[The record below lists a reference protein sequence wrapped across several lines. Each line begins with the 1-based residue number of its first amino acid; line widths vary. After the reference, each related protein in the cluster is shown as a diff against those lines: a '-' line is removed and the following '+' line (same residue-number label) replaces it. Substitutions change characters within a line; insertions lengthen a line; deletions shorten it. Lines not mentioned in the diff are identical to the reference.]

1 MTLGWVHNLPEVRG
15 KIAFDVPMAPKTW
28 FRVGGPARCW
38 FQPADLDDLAD
49 FMSAKPEDVPVLPV
63 GVGSNL
69 LVRDGGIDAVV
80 LRLTGSLAKVEADGD
95 RLTVGAGVTDR
106 GLAVQALEAGVSG
119 FEFYVGIPGT
129 LGGGVRM
136 NAGAYGGETAAL
148 IEQVIAMD
156 PRGELHELAPADL
169 EFSYRHSALPEG
181 WIVVAAIMKGA
192 LGHRERIRARMGRIK
207 AERDVAQPIRVAT
220 GGSTFKNPP
229 GQKAWELIDDA
240 GCRGLMHKKAQ
251 VSEKHCN
258 FLINAGGANAAE
270 IEDLGELVRDKVR
283 THSGVALE
291 WEIHRVGRKNGQSG
305 HGPSQSGSGPSQ
317 SGPGPSQSGPR
328 PVEVAA

>member
-1 MTLGWVHNLPEVRG
+1 MSRHWVHNLPEVRG
-15 KIAFDVPMAPKTW
+15 KISFDVPMAPKTW

-49 FMSAKPEDVPVLPV
+49 FMAIKPEGVPVLPI

-69 LVRDGGIDAVV
+69 LVRDGGVEAVV
-80 LRLTGSLAKVEADGD
+80 LRLTGSLAKVEVDGD

-129 LGGGVRM
+129 LGGGLRM
-136 NAGAYGGETAAL
+136 NAGAYGGETADLVERVTA
-148 IEQVIAMD
+148 ID
-156 PRGELHELAPADL
+156 PRGGLHELSVADL
-169 EFSYRHSALPEG
+169 GFSYRHSELPEG
-181 WIVVAAIMKGA
+181 WIAVAAVMKGVA
-192 LGHRERIRARMGRIK
+192 GGNRERIRAQMSRIK

-220 GGSTFKNPP
+220 GGSTFKNPD
-229 GQKAWELIDDA
+229 GRKAWELIDAA

-258 FLINAGGANAAE
+258 FLINAGGAKASH
-270 IEDLGELVRDKVR
+270 IEDLGEIVRDKVR
-283 THSGVALE
+283 AQSGVDLE
-291 WEIHRVGRKNGQSG
+291 WEIHRVGNRNGE
-305 HGPSQSGSGPSQ
+305 GSGAAL
-317 SGPGPSQSGPR
+317 
-328 PVEVAA
+328 EVAA

>member
-1 MTLGWVHNLPEVRG
+1 MSGPLADRLPEVRG

-38 FQPADLDDLAD
+38 FQPADIDDLAD
-49 FMSAKPEDVPVLPV
+49 FMAAKPEDVPVLPI

-80 LRLTGSLAKVEADGD
+80 LRLTGPLAKVEVEDD

-129 LGGGVRM
+129 LGGGLRM
-136 NAGAYGGETAAL
+136 NAGAYGGETAEL
-148 IEQVIAMD
+148 VEQVIAMD
-156 PRGELHELAPADL
+156 PRGGLHELSA
-169 EFSYRHSALPEG
+169 EEMGFSYRHSNLPEG
-181 WIVVAAIMKGA
+181 WIAVAAVMKGVV
-192 LGHRERIRARMGRIK
+192 GQREHIRCRMGRIK

-220 GGSTFKNPP
+220 GGSTFKNPSGKNP
-229 GQKAWELIDDA
+229 PYKKAWELIDAA
-240 GCRGLMHKKAQ
+240 GCRGLMYKKAQ

-258 FLINAGGANAAE
+258 FLINAGGAKAAD
-270 IEDLGELVRDKVR
+270 IEDLGELVRKKVLAS
-283 THSGVALE
+283 SGVQLE
-291 WEIHRVGRKNGQSG
+291 WEIHRVGSRNGE
-305 HGPSQSGSGPSQ
+305 
-317 SGPGPSQSGPR
+317 R
-328 PVEVAA
+328 PENMLEAAA

>member
-1 MTLGWVHNLPEVRG
+1 MSGHWVDRLPEVRG

-38 FQPADLDDLAD
+38 FQPADIDDLAD
-49 FMSAKPEDVPVLPV
+49 FMAAKPEDVPVLPI

-80 LRLTGSLAKVEADGD
+80 LRLAGPLARVEVDGE

-129 LGGGVRM
+129 LGGGLRM
-136 NAGAYGGETAAL
+136 NAGAYGGETAEL
-148 IEQVIAMD
+148 VEQVIAMD
-156 PRGELHELAPADL
+156 PQGGLHELSAK
-169 EFSYRHSALPEG
+169 EMGFSYRQSRLPEG
-181 WIVVAAIMKGA
+181 WIAVAAVMRGVA
-192 LGHRERIRARMGRIK
+192 GTREHIRCRMGRIK

-229 GQKAWELIDDA
+229 GTKAWELIDAA
-240 GCRGLMHKKAQ
+240 GCRGLMHKMAQ

-258 FLINAGGANAAE
+258 FLINAGGARAAD
-270 IEDLGELVRDKVR
+270 IEDLGELVREKVLA
-283 THSGVALE
+283 TCGVALE
-291 WEIHRVGRKNGQSG
+291 WEIHRVGSRDGER
-305 HGPSQSGSGPSQ
+305 
-317 SGPGPSQSGPR
+317 PGD
-328 PVEVAA
+328 VLEVAA